1 MVPAFNGLGYAMILV
16 RFFVNIYYVVITAWA
31 LYYLAMGFQKNL
43 PWGACDQD
51 WNTFECYSL
60 KLEGQ
65 CREEYGNNQTTWN
78 RNNCTTYE
86 QYCQN
91 HDDRHYNV
99 LIINNTVIKLLLI
112 NLIYIISYHLDKGF
126 YYSSLFS
133 TILFSV

>member
-43 PWGACDQD
+43 PWGACDQE

-60 KLEGQ
+60 KLEEQ

-86 QYCQN
+86 QYCQYHEN
-91 HDDRHYNV
+91 RNYVIDIDNEV
-99 LIINNTVIKLLLI
+99 LN
-112 NLIYIISYHLDKGF
+112 
-126 YYSSLFS
+126 
-133 TILFSV
+133 